1 MKTVNPFIFNHKIQ
15 VNASKSHLQRALA
28 LSLLSEGNSILR
40 GCDESNDVLACR
52 RILLDFGCVIQGT
65 KNLHI
70 NPPKNQQVD
79 YLSISVGE
87 SGLALRMFSFIA
99 NLFSKKVSI
108 HAKGSLVH
116 RPVESLIQSLQKTG
130 LEVEKKRDDFP
141 LEINGDITNTEIY
154 LDGSFSSQM
163 LTGLLLAAP
172 LLRQDTTIHVEKL
185 TSKPYIDLTIQTMK
199 DFGIEVSNTNYS
211 QFFIRGNQKYR
222 GQNYQIEG
230 DWSGAAN
237 HLVGAAISGEVCIM
251 GLQENSVQADRIILK
266 SLTEFGA
273 SIEWKNGDLIV
284 KKSEFKNPI
293 SVDLTDNPDLF
304 PILSVL
310 ACSAKGTSSFV
321 GTNRLLH
328 KESNRLDTVIE
339 MLKVFGVEFT
349 LSANQIEIHGT
360 GRIHGGKIAS
370 FNDHRIAMA
379 GAIAACI
386 SDYPIEIDNTEC
398 IGKSYP
404 NFFNDLGQ

>member
-1 MKTVNPFIFNHKIQ
+1 MKTINPFIFKHKIQ
-15 VNASKSHLQRALA
+15 ANASKSHLQRALA

-40 GCDESNDVLACR
+40 GCDESNDVLACKQ
-52 RILLDFGCVIQGT
+52 ILLDLGCEIQGT

-70 NPPKNQQVD
+70 NPRKNQQVE

-108 HAKGSLVH
+108 HAVGSLIH
-116 RPVESLIQSLQKTG
+116 RPLELLIQSLQKTG
-130 LEVEKKRDDFP
+130 LVVEKKPEDFP
-141 LEINGDITNTEIY
+141 LEISGEITNTEIY

-172 LLRQDTTIHVEKL
+172 LLRQDTNIHVENL

-199 DFGIEVSNTNYS
+199 DYGIEVSTTNYS
-211 QFFIRGNQKYR
+211 HFFIRGNQKYR

-251 GLQENSVQADRIILK
+251 GLQENSVQADCVILK
-266 SLTEFGA
+266 SLIEFGA
-273 SIEWKNGDLIV
+273 YIEWKNGDLIV
-284 KKSEFKNPI
+284 KKSKLNNPI

-304 PILSVL
+304 PVLSVL

-328 KESNRLDTVIE
+328 KESNRLNTVIE
-339 MLKVFGVEFT
+339 MLTIFGVEFT
-349 LSANQIEIHGT
+349 LSTNQIEIHGT
-360 GRIHGGKIAS
+360 GRIHGGKITS